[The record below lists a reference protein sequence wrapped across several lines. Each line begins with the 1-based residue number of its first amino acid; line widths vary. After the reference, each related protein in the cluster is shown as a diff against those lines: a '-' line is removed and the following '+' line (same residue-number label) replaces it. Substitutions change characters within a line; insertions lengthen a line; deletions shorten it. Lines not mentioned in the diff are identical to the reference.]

1 VRQVTTVEAV
11 PLTPRCARIYA
22 AREHA
27 LLGISALNGYF
38 SLPVITELLRWALHH
53 FARVD
58 VLVPGMELAGTL
70 EARGDRKARKRARA
84 AINNTRNR
92 VMAAL
97 ETLGRPEVGVFSWTD
112 LAARS
117 AYSGL
122 RHEIDRLYV
131 EDPDFRE
138 HCAAALEPVLHLPH
152 PDGVRIREA
161 VPFLLSELPLM
172 MDTPSIVGTGSSVF
186 CYPRMLP
193 VARWLYAGLL
203 PIHPSPAQGMLT
215 TRLSAVDAGAE
226 HWYRGGGN
234 GSSCA

>member
-1 VRQVTTVEAV
+1 MTTVEAV

-27 LLGISALNGYF
+27 LLGIGASDGYF
-38 SLPVITELLRWALHH
+38 SLPVITGLLRWGLRH

-70 EARGDRKARKRARA
+70 AVRGDRKALRRARA
-84 AINNTRNR
+84 AIDNTRDR
-92 VMAAL
+92 VAAAL

-112 LAARS
+112 LVARS

-138 HCAAALEPVLHLPH
+138 HCAAALEPVLHLPR
-152 PDGVRIREA
+152 PDPSRIREA
-161 VPFLLSELPLM
+161 VPSLLSELPLM
-172 MDTPSIVGTGSSVF
+172 LDTPSIVGTGSSVF

-193 VARWLYAGLL
+193 VARRLYAGLL
-203 PIHPSPAQGMLT
+203 PIHPSPSQGMVT
-215 TRLSAVDAGAE
+215 TRLTAAYAGAA
-226 HWYRGGGN
+226 HWHRGDGN